1 MLDLVGKVLG
11 KYRIVE
17 KIGSGGMANVYKGLQ
32 VGLEREVAIKVLPP
46 AYAKDLD
53 RLKRFRRESQ
63 ATAKLS
69 HPNIITIYDSGE
81 QDGFYYYVMEYL
93 KAESLETI
101 IKDEGKLALKQ
112 ALKIAKDVLKALVY
126 THDKSIIHRD
136 LKPGNIRFDLRGNAI
151 VTDFGLV
158 KDLEETSITM
168 TGISIGTPQ
177 YMSPEQLLGED
188 VDERSD
194 LYQLAV
200 LFYEMIC
207 GQTPFAGKSPYSD
220 GQDKDTPP
228 ITPPTEFQQDIP
240 EALEELILK
249 SLSRNPDDR
258 HQSADEMLQALTKV
272 ERKVEARQA
281 SLRSATSTATRGF
294 STRSVSTSRALS
306 TAAPTISSS
315 VSDLSTGEK
324 SDTYHYVLSLL
335 AGPSYQ
341 EQTKQE
347 LFYNVLMVVVPA
359 VLTIILLVLYVSGNL
374 FPKPRLKLLEQA
386 IEEQSNRAIIAW
398 KANANCY
405 SYIEYYTSL
414 DSRQSTKCPQD
425 TQSEFREELTNL
437 EPDTTYYFQF
447 VFTYDPDDT
456 ESYMYSRE
464 LEFKTKPEIKLRSIR
479 EDPSDTEVRINWTS
493 NIETDTKVR
502 LGKTRDHSIEQ
513 ENPKRMRET
522 NHSITIS
529 GLEPNTRYHYIIVAT
544 DPDQE
549 GQPVYSKDR
558 TFKTLPR
565 GQTRSMFQ
573 DNKSNEPPLVE
584 LAKSYVDK
592 LTRMTPDER
601 QKLKHSLQNYLIIDA
616 DKILTPDKKK
626 EIINNSSNNDNFNDR
641 LRFFKVWKK
650 QLKENSISHDFNNKE
665 GDILSNL
672 YFINPKKA
680 FEKLDKYLRKLGT
693 LDGVTNDR

>member
-1 MLDLVGKVLG
+1 MDLVGKVLG

-17 KIGSGGMANVYKGLQ
+17 KIGSGGMADVYKGLQ

-46 AYAKDLD
+46 VYAKDLD

-93 KAESLETI
+93 KAESLETV
-101 IKDEGKLALKQ
+101 IKSEGKLALKQ
-112 ALKIAKDVLKALVY
+112 ALKISKDILKALVY

-158 KDLEETSITM
+158 KDLQETSITM

-194 LYQLAV
+194 LYQLGV
-200 LFYEMIC
+200 MLYEMLA
-207 GQTPFAGKSPYSD
+207 GQTPFAGKSPYAS
-220 GQDKDTPP
+220 GQDGEAPP
-228 ITPPTEFQQDIP
+228 IPPPTQFNQEVP

-249 SLSRNPDDR
+249 SLERDPAAR
-258 HQSADEMLQALTKV
+258 FQSSEEMLQALTKV

-281 SLRSATSTATRGF
+281 SMRSGSSTATRGF
-294 STRSVSTSRALS
+294 STRSVATSRALS
-306 TAAPTISSS
+306 SAAPTISSS
-315 VSDLSTGEK
+315 VSDLAPGGTSG
-324 SDTYHYVLSLL
+324 TYHYVLSLL
-335 AGPSYQ
+335 AGPSYE
-341 EQTKQE
+341 EQTTQE
-347 LFYNVLMVVVPA
+347 LIYNISMVVVPA
-359 VLTIILLVLYVSGNL
+359 LLTLVLLVLYITGNL
-374 FPKPRLKLLEQA
+374 FPKPPLKLLEQA
-386 IEEQSNRAIIAW
+386 IEEQSKRSIIAW
-398 KANANCY
+398 KANAPCY

-414 DSRQSTKCPQD
+414 DSRQRTPCPQEPR
-425 TQSEFREELTNL
+425 TEFREELTNL

-456 ESYMYSRE
+456 ESYMYSKE
-464 LEFKTKPEIKLRSIR
+464 LEFKTKPEIKIRSISF
-479 EDPSDTEVRINWTS
+479 DPSDTEVRISWST

-502 LGKTRDHSIEQ
+502 IGTTRDYSREQ
-513 ENPKRMRET
+513 ENPEQMRET
-522 NHSITIS
+522 DHSITIS
-529 GLEPNTRYHYIIVAT
+529 GLEPDTRYHFIIVAT

-549 GQPVYSKDR
+549 GQPVYSEDK

-573 DNKSNEPPLVE
+573 DNQSNEPPLVE

-616 DKILTPDKKK
+616 DKILTPEKKR
-626 EIINNSSNNDNFNDR
+626 EILNDSSNEDNFNDR
-641 LRFFKVWKK
+641 LRFFKVWME
-650 QLKENSISHDFNNKE
+650 QLDKDSIKHGFKDNE
-665 GDILSNL
+665 DAVIQNL
-672 YFINPKKA
+672 YFVNPKKS
-680 FEKLDKYLRKLGT
+680 FKKLDSKLKKLSKLDPVVKGT
-693 LDGVTNDR
+693 